1 MSTELYIPNII
12 GKKGTEF
19 YKDSETHRRRSE
31 AARRSAL
38 AYWSDK
44 RHRKRVSPTAKAVD
58 VFDMEGHYI
67 ATFPSGRKAAIS
79 LGIPHSEQSINAC
92 RRCDPRRK
100 SIHGY
105 MIRDASPVK
114 NDIEPYK
121 KKPKTQPKGYRKNNS
136 YLCKPCEIYFPDG
149 DFIRFDSVKDLA
161 VAIDRTAS
169 AASVALNKG
178 TKCNGYRIRF
188 IKNEKP

>member
-1 MSTELYIPNII
+1 MSTELYLPNIV
-12 GKKGTEF
+12 GKPGTEF

-44 RHRKRVSPTAKAVD
+44 RHRKRVNHTAKAVD

-79 LGIPHSEQSINAC
+79 LGITHSEQSINAC

-114 NDIEPYK
+114 TDIEPYS

-149 DFIRFDSVKDLA
+149 DFIRFDSIKDCA
-161 VAIDRTAS
+161 VAIKRQPS
-169 AASVALNKG
+169 SVSYAIHHGSN
-178 TKCNGYRIRF
+178 CHGYKIRF
-188 IKNEKP
+188 VTP